1 MYFLKKIFK
10 DVFSEL
16 LIILLF
22 SLALI
27 FSWFISLGSNRGVI
41 NNSAIKTMQSQ
52 LAKED
57 YNYLSIDTLALKD
70 LAREETDISRD
81 EALDFLK
88 DLDKVGFIFIYDE
101 LESAAGVPVYI
112 SGGTY
117 TDYIDEFK
125 GQEKDVK
132 VIASS
137 DLEPIYGPRKN
148 IMNADLKIDLYTDK
162 DVSAYYPSGDLNT
175 KDDTSF
181 IWINFK
187 SIQALKESQLIFN
200 PSKLLQGLIFK
211 DFDTKALNA
220 LSAKYNKQQMTVEVN
235 KLKEKAK
242 FQGDSGLSFQAIV
255 TALTTLLAT
264 ITYMHYLINVVKKRY
279 RDYLIHYFWGAK
291 KVKAFFRIFLFIFIA
306 NLIPIIYLIDMAINF
321 SGSIAG
327 LALAIY
333 VLSIILITLYL
344 CHDFSKQTHSL
355 VLLGGS
361 DD

>member
-1 MYFLKKIFK
+1 
-10 DVFSEL
+10 
-16 LIILLF
+16 
-22 SLALI
+22 
-27 FSWFISLGSNRGVI
+27 
-41 NNSAIKTMQSQ
+41 MQSQ

-132 VIASS
+132 VIASI

-181 IWINFK
+181 IWINLK

-220 LSAKYNKQQMTVEVN
+220 LSTKYNKQQMTVEVN